1 MMTGKDF
8 MPASLRQAALL
19 GFMVVAA
26 AVCAAA
32 PWRPIGPDGGDAR
45 CLAADPRNSDRIL
58 LGTSSSQLFVSND
71 GGYTWSRLARVGD
84 GDHYVVDHI
93 VFNPQHP
100 ETVYAAAWSVE
111 SNGGDVFR
119 SDDGGRTWRVLPGIH
134 GKSVRAFALAASDP
148 NILVAGALDGVFRS
162 RDGGATWER
171 ISPPGHPE
179 LKNIESLAIDPQYPE
194 IIYAGTW
201 HLPWKTVDGGRT
213 WFSIKE
219 GVIDDSDVFSIILD
233 PRDSRLVYASACTG
247 IYKSEDAGAHFLK
260 VQGIPNSAR
269 RTRALRQHPLDPNMV
284 YAGTTEGLWATVN
297 AGQTWHRVTADTVI
311 VNDVLVDARHPG
323 TVLLATDRS
332 GVLRSENG
340 GTTFFASN
348 RGFAHRQV
356 AAFLVDRNDPRVLY
370 AGVVNDKEYGG
381 LFVSHDAGAH
391 WVQMNDGLAGH
402 DIFSLRQ
409 TQQGTLLAGTNRGV
423 FAWGQMD
430 KAWHPINSL
439 AREAPLA
446 GGTALPAPAGRA
458 TKRRKRVTRRRPR
471 TDDPPASRELNGRVA
486 DLAVGPEAWFAATSQ
501 GLFSS
506 ADGGQS
512 WRGGALLGQRNFIAV
527 RVAGAIVVAIT
538 PASLVVSRDSGSH
551 WYAPRLPDDIAPLAG
566 VALGPR
572 GSIWLASR
580 GGAYGSSNGGE
591 TWEHAI
597 NGIDALD
604 VTSITYDT
612 DNRRLLATT
621 FTGAFETTDLGRTW
635 HRTGEP
641 TSRLRG
647 ISLGGGRLYAR
658 TDFDGVIT
666 QKDHVLNEDSARSG
680 IPRSGANQ
688 NQ

>member
-1 MMTGKDF
+1 
-8 MPASLRQAALL
+8 MPTSLRKAALF

-26 AVCAAA
+26 VVCAAA

-45 CLAADPRNSDRIL
+45 CLAADPRNPDRIL

-71 GGYTWSRLARVGD
+71 GGYMWSRLARVGD

-93 VFNPQHP
+93 VFDPAHP

-111 SNGGDVFR
+111 TDGGDVFR
-119 SDDGGRTWRVLPGIH
+119 SDDGGRTWRALTGIH
-134 GKSVRAFALAASDP
+134 GKSVRAFAVAPSDP
-148 NILVAGALDGVFRS
+148 RILVAGALDGVFRS
-162 RDGGATWER
+162 RDGGESWER

-194 IIYAGTW
+194 VIYAGTW

-219 GVIDDSDVFSIILD
+219 GVIDDSDVFSMILD
-233 PRDSRLVYASACTG
+233 PRDSRLLYASACTG
-247 IYKSEDAGAHFLK
+247 IYKSEDAGAHFRR

-284 YAGTTEGLWATVN
+284 YAGTTEGLWVTIN
-297 AGQTWHRVTADTVI
+297 AGRSWHRVTADTII

-356 AAFLVDRNDPRVLY
+356 AAFLVDRNDPSVLY

-381 LFVSHDAGAH
+381 LFVSHDAGEH

-409 TQQGTLLAGTNRGV
+409 TQQGTLLAGTNRGL

-446 GGTALPAPAGRA
+446 GGALLSVPAGRA
-458 TKRRKRVTRRRPR
+458 KKQKKPNTARKLSTH
-471 TDDPPASRELNGRVA
+471 DPPPRHELNGRVA
-486 DLAVGPEAWFAATSQ
+486 DLELAAEAWFAATSQ
-501 GLFSS
+501 GLFASVDS
-506 ADGGQS
+506 GQS
-512 WRGGALLGQRNFIAV
+512 WRGGAVLGQRNFIAV
-527 RVAGAIVVAIT
+527 DAAGPIVVALT
-538 PASLVVSRDSGSH
+538 PAALLVSRDSGSH
-551 WYAPRLPDDIAPLAG
+551 WYAPQLPDNIVPLAG
-566 VALGPR
+566 VALGPQ
-572 GSIWLASR
+572 GSIWLAAR
-580 GGAYGSSNGGE
+580 GGAYGSTDGGE

-597 NGIDALD
+597 TGINALD
-604 VTSITYDT
+604 VTSMMYDR

-621 FTGAFETTDLGRTW
+621 LTGAFESTDLGRTW

-641 TSRLRG
+641 TWRLRG
-647 ISLGGGRLYAR
+647 ISVGGGRLYAR
-658 TDFDGVIT
+658 TDFDGVVT
-666 QKDHVLNEDSARSG
+666 QKDHILNESSTRPSVLTDR
-680 IPRSGANQ
+680 ANQ
-688 NQ
+688 

>member
-1 MMTGKDF
+1 
-8 MPASLRQAALL
+8 MPTFLRKAALL
-19 GFMVVAA
+19 GFMVLAA

-45 CLAADPRNSDRIL
+45 SLAADPRDPDRIL

-71 GGYTWSRLARVGD
+71 GGHTWLRLARVGD

-93 VFNPQHP
+93 VFDPAHP
-100 ETVYAAAWSVE
+100 ETVYAAAWSIE
-111 SNGGDVFR
+111 TDGGDVFR
-119 SDDGGRTWRVLPGIH
+119 SDDSGRTWRALAGMH
-134 GKSVRAFALAASDP
+134 GKSVRSFALAPSDP
-148 NILVAGALDGVFRS
+148 SILVAGALDGVFRS
-162 RDGGATWER
+162 RDGGGTWER

-179 LKNIESLAIDPQYPE
+179 LKNIESLAVDPEDPNV
-194 IIYAGTW
+194 IYAGTW

-233 PRDSRLVYASACTG
+233 PRDSRVLYASACTG
-247 IYKSEDAGAHFLK
+247 IYKSEDAGAHFRK

-269 RTRALRQHPLDPNMV
+269 RTRVLRLHPLDPNMV
-284 YAGTTEGLWATVN
+284 YAGTTEGLWATIN
-297 AGQTWHRVTADTVI
+297 AGQTWHRVTADSVI

-356 AAFLVDRNDPRVLY
+356 TAFLVDRNDPSVLY

-381 LFVSHDAGAH
+381 LFVSHDAGEH

-409 TQQGTLLAGTNRGV
+409 TQQGILLAGTNRGV

-430 KAWHPINSL
+430 KAWHAINGL

-446 GGTALPAPAGRA
+446 GGRVLPMPAGRA
-458 TKRRKRVTRRRPR
+458 RKRQKPYTQQKPR
-471 TDDPPASRELNGRVA
+471 ADDPPPRPELNGRVA
-486 DLAVGPEAWFAATSQ
+486 DLEVAPEAWFAATSQ
-501 GLFSS
+501 GLFTSV
-506 ADGGQS
+506 DGGQS
-512 WRGGALLGQRNFIAV
+512 WRGGAVLGLRNFIAV
-527 RVAGAIVVAIT
+527 QAAGEIVVAIT
-538 PASLVVSRDSGSH
+538 SATLVVSRDSGSH
-551 WYAPRLPDDIAPLAG
+551 WYAPQLPDNIAPLAG
-566 VALGPR
+566 VALGSQ

-580 GGAYGSSNGGE
+580 GGAYGSTDGGE

-597 NGIDALD
+597 TGIDALD
-604 VTSITYDT
+604 VTSMMYDS

-621 FTGAFETTDLGRTW
+621 VTGAFESTDLGRTW

-641 TSRLRG
+641 TWRLRG

-658 TDFDGVIT
+658 TDFDGVVT
-666 QKDHVLNEDSARSG
+666 QKDHILNESSTRSS
-680 IPRSGANQ
+680 IPTGGANQ
-688 NQ
+688 